1 MSTPRTAPPDAPPT
15 WIVILAGGIGSR
27 FWPLSTPERPKQ
39 FLPLL
44 SERPMLRDTLDRLLP
59 VAPAAQTMVL
69 TNAEL
74 AAGVAQLAPELPVA
88 QILAEP
94 RPAGTAAALA
104 WAATR
109 IEALAGPDAIM
120 VSVHADWAISDV
132 PRFQDALRLAA
143 SEAVRTQGL
152 VTVGIVPTH
161 ADTGLGYIEPGE
173 PTDGA
178 ARRVARF
185 VEKPAPA
192 RAQELVAGGALWNSG
207 IFAWPVGVFLEEL
220 RAHCPQVAE
229 PLQRAG
235 GDAAAFFAG
244 VREPIAV
251 DVGVLERSRK
261 VYVLPGS
268 FGWNDVGTWS
278 ALRGVRA
285 RDDDG
290 NVCHGSVHLRESA
303 DNVVHAESADVVLY
317 GVHGLVV
324 VQRDGVVLI
333 TTDAHAR
340 NLKPLL
346 ESLPATVRDRR

>member
-1 MSTPRTAPPDAPPT
+1 VTPPT
-15 WIVILAGGIGSR
+15 WVVILAGGIGSR

-44 SERPMLRDTLDRLLP
+44 SDRPMLRETLDRLSA
-59 VAPAAQTMVL
+59 VAPAAQTMIL

-74 AAGVAQLAPELPVA
+74 AAGVALLAPELPPA

-104 WAATR
+104 WAAAR
-109 IEALAGPDAIM
+109 IAAIAGPDAIM
-120 VSVHADWAISDV
+120 VSVHADWAIGDV
-132 PRFQDALRLAA
+132 AGFQDALRLAA
-143 SEAVRTQGL
+143 AEAVRTQGL

-161 ADTGLGYIEPGE
+161 ADTGLGYIEAGA
-173 PTDGA
+173 PTAGA

-192 RAQELVAGGALWNSG
+192 RAEELVAGGALWNSG
-207 IFAWPVGVFLEEL
+207 IFAWPVGVFLGEL
-220 RAHCPQVAE
+220 QAHCPQVAE

-235 GDAAAFFAG
+235 ADAAAFFGA

-251 DVGVLERSRK
+251 DVGVLERSDR

-268 FGWNDVGTWS
+268 FGWSDVGTWS

-285 RDDDG
+285 GDQQG
-290 NVCHGSVHLRESA
+290 NVSHGSVHLRESA
-303 DNVVHAESADVVLY
+303 NNVVHAESADVVLY

-324 VQRDGVVLI
+324 VQRDGVVLV
-333 TTDAHAR
+333 TTEAHAR

-346 ESLPATVRDRR
+346 ESLPAAVRDHR

>member
-1 MSTPRTAPPDAPPT
+1 VSSPGSAPPT

-44 SERPMLRDTLDRLLP
+44 SERPMLRETLDRLAS

-74 AAGVAQLAPELPVA
+74 AAGVAALAPELPA
-88 QILAEP
+88 SHILAEP

-104 WAATR
+104 WAAAR
-109 IEALAGPDAIM
+109 IEAIAGPGAIM
-120 VSVHADWAISDV
+120 LSVHADWAIGDV
-132 PRFQDALRLAA
+132 PGFQDALRLAA
-143 SEAVRTQGL
+143 SEAARTQGL

-161 ADTGLGYIEPGE
+161 ADTGLGYIEPGA

-185 VEKPAPA
+185 VEKPAPT
-192 RAQELVAGGALWNSG
+192 RAQQLVDGGALWNSG
-207 IFAWPVGVFLEEL
+207 IFAWPVGVFLREL
-220 RAHCPQVAE
+220 SAHCPQVSE

-235 GDAAAFFAG
+235 VDAAAFFTG

-251 DVGVLERSRK
+251 DVGVLERSDK

-268 FGWNDVGTWS
+268 FGWSDVGTWS
-278 ALRGVRA
+278 ALRAVRV
-285 RDDDG
+285 RDHDG
-290 NVCHGSVHLRESA
+290 NVSHGSVHLHDSA
-303 DNVVHAESADVVLY
+303 NNVVHAESADVVLY
-317 GVHGLVV
+317 GVQGLVV
-324 VQRDGVVLI
+324 VQREGVVLV
-333 TTDAHAR
+333 TTEEHAR

-346 ESLPATVRDRR
+346 EGLPPAVRDRR